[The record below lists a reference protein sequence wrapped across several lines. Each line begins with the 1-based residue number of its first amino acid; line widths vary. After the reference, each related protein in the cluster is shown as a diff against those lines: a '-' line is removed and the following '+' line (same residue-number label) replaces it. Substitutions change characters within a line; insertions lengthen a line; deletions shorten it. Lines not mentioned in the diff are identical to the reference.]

1 MPFNMYTAV
10 PSLRVPETNDRFQHP
25 GNFHTA
31 HVPDGLEL
39 LSFTEKKKKSVAVSS
54 TDGCTTFGNKW
65 FYNRLLL
72 FLLHAY

>member
-25 GNFHTA
+25 GNCHTA

-39 LSFTEKKKKSVAVSS
+39 LSFTEKKK
-54 TDGCTTFGNKW
+54 NQ
-65 FYNRLLL
+65 
-72 FLLHAY
+72 